1 MNDAGIQV
9 LYGERDAETNTVPVT
24 LKVPKTMDPELAK
37 ALFMN
42 AIKNTQEDYR

>member
-1 MNDAGIQV
+1 MNNTDIQV
-9 LYGERDAETNTVPVT
+9 LYGECDDETNTIPVT

-42 AIKNTQEDYR
+42 AVNNTQEDYR

>member
-1 MNDAGIQV
+1 MDNADIQV
-9 LYGERDAETNTVPVT
+9 LYGERDDETNTVPVR

-42 AIKNTQEDYR
+42 AIKNMQEDY

>member
-1 MNDAGIQV
+1 VNDADIQV
-9 LYGERDAETNTVPVT
+9 LYGERDNDTNTVPVT

-42 AIKNTQEDYR
+42 AVKNMQEDYR